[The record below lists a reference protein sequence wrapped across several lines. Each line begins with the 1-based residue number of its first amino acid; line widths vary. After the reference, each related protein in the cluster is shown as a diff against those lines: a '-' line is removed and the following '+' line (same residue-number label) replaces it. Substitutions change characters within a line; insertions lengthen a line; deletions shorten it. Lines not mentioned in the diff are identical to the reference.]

1 MILDLRE
8 FEEFPARSTLRA
20 EPGEFK
26 PFADGMRAVGEVKL
40 ELAIQHSGEEY
51 FCQGEVSA
59 GCITECARCLIEFE
73 QQIRQSVD
81 FIVHGGG
88 MADSDDGL
96 QDNEVY
102 VLLQGNDLRADVT
115 EPVRQ
120 AMILSFPMKPLCS
133 DNCLGICP
141 QCGANLNQQSCDCN
155 RENSDPRW
163 DDLRHLAGRGRQE

>member
-26 PFADGMRAVGEVKL
+26 PFADGVKAVGEVTL

-59 GCITECARCLIEFE
+59 GCKTDCARCLTEFE

-81 FIVHGGG
+81 FIVHG
-88 MADSDDGL
+88 DDGL
-96 QDNEVY
+96 PDDETY
-102 VLLQGNDLRADVT
+102 VFLQGNDLRADVT

-120 AMILSFPMKPLCS
+120 AMVLSFPMKPLCS
-133 DNCLGICP
+133 ENCLGICP
-141 QCGANLNQQSCDCN
+141 QCGANLNRQSCDCA

-163 DDLRHLAGRGRQE
+163 DGLKRLTGRGRQE

>member
-1 MILDLRE
+1 MLLDLRE

-26 PFADGMRAVGEVKL
+26 PFADGVSAVCEVKL

-59 GCITECARCLIEFE
+59 GYMMECARCLAEFE
-73 QQIRQSVD
+73 QQVRQAVD

-88 MADSDDGL
+88 MADSDGNL
-96 QDNEVY
+96 QDDETH

-120 AMILSFPMKPLCS
+120 ALVLSFPMKPLCS

-141 QCGANLNQQSCDCN
+141 QCGVNLNRQSCDCA

-163 DDLRHLAGRGRQE
+163 DGLRRLAGRGRQE